1 MGFTNEI
8 TNKSWSESEN
18 VSSQVPVVS
27 GIGVTVIIAGV
38 MTGYICNLW
47 ENQIFINVSSNT
59 RQIFPNSIISWGDRS
74 KNPAKLVTLNKPESF
89 LTLRTSLP
97 KAETDK
103 PCLWQLQ
110 QL

>member
-27 GIGVTVIIAGV
+27 GIGVTCHNSWSSDDRIF
-38 MTGYICNLW
+38 NLW

-74 KNPAKLVTLNKPESF
+74 SIQEPSKVGNIKQTRIIFNFENIFTKS
-89 LTLRTSLP
+89 RN
-97 KAETDK
+97 
-103 PCLWQLQ
+103 
-110 QL
+110 